1 MRLVHCQVPLEVSR
15 ELGVGEGGCHSN
27 RWVPVCSAPR
37 ELVSKGVG
45 QRSFSLQGSP
55 TAREAADLL

>member
-15 ELGVGEGGCHSN
+15 ELGVEEGWCHSS

-37 ELVSKGVG
+37 EPVSKGA
-45 QRSFSLQGSP
+45 RSEKLQPKG
-55 TAREAADLL
+55 